1 MATFEVRGTNASGR
15 EVKVFIDSDSVKG
28 ARTKARSQGII
39 PLTVTSSDKA
49 PPVINADGSITGESA
64 EKAFKRAMT
73 FKRKVSVADLAAMTR
88 QLSTLVKAHVPVVE
102 SLSALIEQIQ
112 DPKIQPMLM
121 AIRQNVKEGQSLAD
135 SFAMYPDT
143 FNRVFVNMVRAGESS
158 GRLDVVLARLADFSE
173 GQVKLK
179 NKVTS
184 AMTYPIIMIGAGFLA
199 LIVIFTLVIPK
210 ILTIFEDMKSL
221 PPLSTRILIA
231 VSNFASEYGILTV
244 VALLAGAVMLE
255 RYIKTEK
262 GRAAK
267 DAFLLKAPLL
277 KDLITNLVIARM
289 ARTLG
294 VLLNS
299 GVPMLT
305 ALKITRNVVNH
316 HVYEVALDDA
326 GELISQGRSLNSSL
340 KQSGLFP
347 PIVLHM
353 VGVGEK
359 TGELENMLIS
369 IADNYDQEVD
379 TKLGR
384 FTSVL
389 EPMMILL
396 MVGVVGFIV
405 MAVLQPL
412 LEMQNIQ

>member
-1 MATFEVRGTNASGR
+1 MANFEVKGSNAQGK
-15 EVKVFIDSDSVKG
+15 EVKIYIESDSLKG
-28 ARTKARSQGII
+28 ARAKARSQGII
-39 PLTVTSSDKA
+39 PLSVTTTEQAATNEENA
-49 PPVINADGSITGESA
+49 PKTLKSKLALKT
-64 EKAFKRAMT
+64 
-73 FKRKVSVADLAAMTR
+73 KVSVADLSNMTR
-88 QLSTLVKAHVPVVE
+88 QLSTLVKAHVPIVE

-112 DPKIQPMLM
+112 NPKIQPILM
-121 AIRQNVKEGQSLAD
+121 QIRQNVKEGHSLAD

-143 FNRVFVNMVRAGESS
+143 FNRVYVNMVRAGESS
-158 GRLDVVLARLADFSE
+158 GRLDVVLTRLADFSE
-173 GQVKLK
+173 NQVKLR

-210 ILTIFEDMKSL
+210 ILTIFEDMKSV

-231 VSNFASEYGILTV
+231 ASNFAQNYGMLTI
-244 VALLAGAVMLE
+244 VAALVAAVMLE
-255 RYIKTEK
+255 RFLKTEK
-262 GRAAK
+262 GREKK
-267 DAFLLKAPLL
+267 DQILLKAPLFKEL
-277 KDLITNLVIARM
+277 MVSLVIARM

-305 ALKITRNVVNH
+305 ALKITRNVVNNT
-316 HVYEVALDDA
+316 VFEAAIDNA
-326 GELISQGRSLNSSL
+326 AELISQGRSLGGSL

-369 IADNYDQEVD
+369 VADNYDQEID

-384 FTSVL
+384 FTSIL
-389 EPMMILL
+389 EPMMILI

-412 LEMQNIQ
+412 LEMQNLQ

>member
-1 MATFEVRGTNASGR
+1 MANFEVKGSNAQGK
-15 EVKVFIDSDSVKG
+15 EVKIYIESDSLKG
-28 ARTKARSQGII
+28 ARAKARSQGII
-39 PLTVTSSDKA
+39 PLSVTTTEQAATNVENA
-49 PPVINADGSITGESA
+49 PKTLKSKLTL
-64 EKAFKRAMT
+64 KT
-73 FKRKVSVADLAAMTR
+73 KVSVADLSNMTR
-88 QLSTLVKAHVPVVE
+88 QLSTLVKAHVPIVE

-112 DPKIQPMLM
+112 NPKIQPILM
-121 AIRQNVKEGQSLAD
+121 QIRQNVKEGHSLAD

-143 FNRVFVNMVRAGESS
+143 FNRVYVNMVRAGESS
-158 GRLDVVLARLADFSE
+158 GRLDVVLTRLADFSE
-173 GQVKLK
+173 NQVKLR

-210 ILTIFEDMKSL
+210 ILTIFEDMKSV

-231 VSNFASEYGILTV
+231 ASNFAQNYGMLTIV
-244 VALLAGAVMLE
+244 AALLAAVMLE
-255 RYIKTEK
+255 RFLKTEK
-262 GRAAK
+262 GRDKK
-267 DAFLLKAPLL
+267 DQILLKAPLF
-277 KDLITNLVIARM
+277 KDLMVSLVIARM

-305 ALKITRNVVNH
+305 ALKITRNVVNNT
-316 HVYEVALDDA
+316 VFEAAIDNA
-326 GELISQGRSLNSSL
+326 SELISQGRSLGGSL

-369 IADNYDQEVD
+369 VADNYDQEID

-384 FTSVL
+384 FTSIL
-389 EPMMILL
+389 EPMMILI

-412 LEMQNIQ
+412 LEMQNLQ

>member
-1 MATFEVRGTNASGR
+1 MANFEVKGSNAQGK
-15 EVKVFIDSDSVKG
+15 EVKIYIESDSLKG
-28 ARTKARSQGII
+28 ARAKARSQGII
-39 PLTVTSSDKA
+39 PLSVTTTEQAATNEENA
-49 PPVINADGSITGESA
+49 PKTLKSKLTL
-64 EKAFKRAMT
+64 KT
-73 FKRKVSVADLAAMTR
+73 KVSVADLSNMTR
-88 QLSTLVKAHVPVVE
+88 QLSTLVKAHVPIVE

-112 DPKIQPMLM
+112 NPKIQPILM
-121 AIRQNVKEGQSLAD
+121 QIRQNVKEGHSLAD

-143 FNRVFVNMVRAGESS
+143 FNRVYVNMVRAGESS
-158 GRLDVVLARLADFSE
+158 GRLDVVLTRLADFSE
-173 GQVKLK
+173 NQVKLR

-210 ILTIFEDMKSL
+210 ILTIFEDMKSV

-231 VSNFASEYGILTV
+231 ASNFAQNYGMLTIV
-244 VALLAGAVMLE
+244 AALLAAVMLE
-255 RYIKTEK
+255 RFLKTEK
-262 GRAAK
+262 GRDKK
-267 DAFLLKAPLL
+267 DQILLKAPLF
-277 KDLITNLVIARM
+277 KDLMVSLVIARM

-305 ALKITRNVVNH
+305 ALKITRNVVNNT
-316 HVYEVALDDA
+316 VFEAAIDNA
-326 GELISQGRSLNSSL
+326 SELISQGRSLGGSL

-369 IADNYDQEVD
+369 VADNYDQEID

-384 FTSVL
+384 FTSIL
-389 EPMMILL
+389 EPMMILI

-412 LEMQNIQ
+412 LEMQNLQ

>member
-1 MATFEVRGTNASGR
+1 MANFEVKGSNAQGK
-15 EVKVFIDSDSVKG
+15 EVKIYIESDSLKG
-28 ARTKARSQGII
+28 ARAKARSQGII
-39 PLTVTSSDKA
+39 PLSVTTTEQAATNEENA
-49 PPVINADGSITGESA
+49 PKTLKSKLALKT
-64 EKAFKRAMT
+64 
-73 FKRKVSVADLAAMTR
+73 KVSVADLSNMTR
-88 QLSTLVKAHVPVVE
+88 QLSTLVKAHVPIVE

-112 DPKIQPMLM
+112 NPKIQPILM
-121 AIRQNVKEGQSLAD
+121 QIRQNVKEGHSLAD

-143 FNRVFVNMVRAGESS
+143 FNRVYVNMVRAGESS
-158 GRLDVVLARLADFSE
+158 GRLDVVLTRLADFSE
-173 GQVKLK
+173 NQVKLR

-210 ILTIFEDMKSL
+210 ILTIFEDMKSV

-231 VSNFASEYGILTV
+231 ASNFAQNYGMLTI
-244 VALLAGAVMLE
+244 VAALVAAVMLE
-255 RYIKTEK
+255 RFLKTEK
-262 GRAAK
+262 GREKK
-267 DAFLLKAPLL
+267 DQILLKAPLFKEL
-277 KDLITNLVIARM
+277 MVSLVIARM

-305 ALKITRNVVNH
+305 ALKITRNVVNNT
-316 HVYEVALDDA
+316 VFEAAIDNA
-326 GELISQGRSLNSSL
+326 SELISQGRSLGGSL

-369 IADNYDQEVD
+369 VADNYDQEID

-384 FTSVL
+384 FTSIL
-389 EPMMILL
+389 EPMMILI

-412 LEMQNIQ
+412 LEMQNLQ